1 MTGSKILVD
10 DRKSSVGLVASP
22 EQGWAALWWV
32 GVLLTVVS
40 LADIALAFYPA
51 RFGVMEWE
59 FGTGASTIA
68 SLPLVAI
75 GLAALL
81 GSALARGRRG
91 RVIGVVI
98 LLFVLAFATLGMLTI
113 FMLDLPIALKSVTSP
128 DIHLGIEKAVVK
140 TVLLGVA
147 FPIGFLAAA
156 SAALKQL
163 RAGRRRVSA

>member
-1 MTGSKILVD
+1 MAGSKILVD
-10 DRKSSVGLVASP
+10 ERKSAIGLAASP

-32 GVLLTVVS
+32 GVLLTTVS

-75 GLAALL
+75 GLAALM

-91 RVIGVVI
+91 RVIVVVI
-98 LLFVLAFATLGMLTI
+98 LLIILALGTLAMLTV
-113 FMLDLPIALKSVTSP
+113 FLLDLPVALKSVASP
-128 DIHLGIEKAVVK
+128 DIKLGIQKACVK

-147 FPIGFLAAA
+147 FPVGFLVAAVG
-156 SAALKQL
+156 ALRRLQ
-163 RAGRRRVSA
+163 AGKRKIQA